1 MVMTVMTLVPVVKMV
16 VIKMK
21 MLMTRRT
28 MTIRIFIMESDNKM
42 DVEA

>member
-1 MVMTVMTLVPVVKMV
+1 MVKMVVTVVKMV